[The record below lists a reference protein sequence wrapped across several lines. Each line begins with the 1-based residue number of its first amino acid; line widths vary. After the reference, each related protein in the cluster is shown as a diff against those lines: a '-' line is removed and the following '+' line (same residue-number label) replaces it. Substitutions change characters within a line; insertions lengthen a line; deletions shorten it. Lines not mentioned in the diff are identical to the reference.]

1 MDRKSAR
8 IKAELE
14 RYGWRVSKKFK
25 YKKGRPIKVYDKLSG
40 LRYAMDLETARAN
53 YPNRLERLEEERL
66 MDMPF
71 NVTEPQVEGHDGF
84 ARFYWKHDEQLHP
97 LRRKKGSAEDAHA
110 PMERIRYAYEKYREV
125 RSKITSGRTFTVKFD
140 EGKNKEGFMGVLA
153 AIQDGNKKG
162 YNLRLTV
169 TDLDGHI
176 YYAHGNV
183 TTAAQLLDAFKTT
196 KREQMVDSDSDILN
210 AIEGIASVKFEW
222 YQPNPQAVRQH
233 AGYFPFRNKSDI
245 NLTRYG
251 IYNSIEK
258 IVNEPCI
265 LTCLRN
271 SGLVT
276 DEKMKYLESC
286 VKTRYILRSQ
296 LAKVAPLANVN
307 IRVNIPTEK
316 GSSHDDYVVDKDLP
330 WLKIVLVHNHFMLNE
345 SLTNPLFGKGKCNIV
360 RAVNILFEKGL
371 LEPIPD
377 DKLTE
382 TFVPKDETNFS
393 LLVRPKIVPDKVLAQ
408 KKYTAPK
415 GVGLFGYQPEPEE
428 LPMRLQE
435 LQDAI
440 NKLPLRHPV
449 DVKLYWRAS
458 ELGQKVLYET
468 GCFDDVYEITG

>member
-1 MDRKSAR
+1 
-8 IKAELE
+8 
-14 RYGWRVSKKFK
+14 
-25 YKKGRPIKVYDKLSG
+25 
-40 LRYAMDLETARAN
+40 
-53 YPNRLERLEEERL
+53 
-66 MDMPF
+66 
-71 NVTEPQVEGHDGF
+71 
-84 ARFYWKHDEQLHP
+84 
-97 LRRKKGSAEDAHA
+97 
-110 PMERIRYAYEKYREV
+110 
-125 RSKITSGRTFTVKFD
+125 
-140 EGKNKEGFMGVLA
+140 MGVLA

-183 TTAAQLLDAFKTT
+183 TTAAMLLDAFKTT

-233 AGYFPFRNKSDI
+233 AGYFPFINKSDI
-245 NLTRYG
+245 DLTRYG
-251 IYNSIEK
+251 IYNSIET

-286 VKTRYILRSQ
+286 VKTRYILRGQ
-296 LAKVAPLANVN
+296 LAKIAPLANVN
-307 IRVNIPTEK
+307 IRVNIPTAK

-330 WLKIVLVHNHFMLNE
+330 WLKIVIVHNHFMLNE

-393 LLVRPKIVPDKVLAQ
+393 LLARPKVVPDKVIAQ
-408 KKYTAPK
+408 KKYTVPK

-440 NKLPLRHPV
+440 NKLPLRHPI

-468 GCFDDVYEITG
+468 GCFDDVYEIAGE